1 MFSVKWLFWKEL
13 GFASAGSGVL
23 VLANTLLGG
32 SGLLGMPAALAQ
44 AGEDGKNTQLQN
56 LKWDVRWQSQWYP
69 EYEEPFLLSLTRMSF
84 CMKSFLFVALSPC
97 HIQKMLCDRFD
108 WCRKKLTSFF
118 ELFGTLEHRGPRK
131 LEDSCNIRRFGI
143 VWVGMFEVFLLML
156 SVLSVFWAS
165 FCSFLRRFLLLLR
178 QATRWGWFSW
188 RSSAVALRSDVTCCS
203 ALHEGQVLER
213 GDAIDKALTKPWNPV
228 GFLKRWARI
237 GQAPCSFYTA
247 WCWDWRHLNAT
258 TNLLFVL
265 LKKQTTP
272 YQDAGANLRK
282 AAIDADIDNDDNY
295 ALVILQ
301 GI

>member
-1 MFSVKWLFWKEL
+1 
-13 GFASAGSGVL
+13 
-23 VLANTLLGG
+23 
-32 SGLLGMPAALAQ
+32 
-44 AGEDGKNTQLQN
+44 
-56 LKWDVRWQSQWYP
+56 
-69 EYEEPFLLSLTRMSF
+69 
-84 CMKSFLFVALSPC
+84 MKSPLEKKGVA
-97 HIQKMLCDRFD
+97 KLCDKHHFFFHSLECLFAWRVSCL
-108 WCRKKLTSFF
+108 WLCHLVTSKKWQIRLMSQEVNLIF

-156 SVLSVFWAS
+156 SVLSLFWSS
-165 FCSFLRRFLLLLR
+165 FCSFLLLLR

-203 ALHEGQVLER
+203 ALHEGQVLEVLR
-213 GDAIDKALTKPWNPV
+213 WCHWQSHSNAIVMPLTNPWNPV

>member
-44 AGEDGKNTQLQN
+44 AGEDGKNTQLHN
-56 LKWDVRWQSQWYP
+56 LKWDVRWQWQWYP
-69 EYEEPFLLSLTRMSF
+69 ENEEPLGKKRCCQTLWQAQFLLSLTRMSF

-156 SVLSVFWAS
+156 SVLSVFLAS
-165 FCSFLRRFLLLLR
+165 LCSFLLLLLLLMR

-203 ALHEGQVLER
+203 ALHEGQVLEVLR
-213 GDAIDKALTKPWNPV
+213 WCHWQSHSNAVRPLESGGFYEAMGQDRPGTLQLLHSVMLRLTAFECKSTIS
-228 GFLKRWARI
+228 RR
-237 GQAPCSFYTA
+237 
-247 WCWDWRHLNAT
+247 R
-258 TNLLFVL
+258 
-265 LKKQTTP
+265 
-272 YQDAGANLRK
+272 RK
-282 AAIDADIDNDDNY
+282 FKESCN
-295 ALVILQ
+295 
-301 GI
+301 